1 MNFSSARLAKVK
13 PAASVMVSQLAR
25 DLKAQGRD
33 IIDLGLGQPDFDTPA
48 HIIDAAH
55 QAALAGKT
63 RYTPMRGTTEL
74 CDAVCDKFRRENGL
88 DYAHNEMIVSNGA
101 KQIIFNAM
109 LATLEPA
116 DEVIMCAPFFGSYR
130 DIVLAVGG
138 TPRTIICKP
147 EDEFRLTPER
157 LQAAITEK
165 TRWVMLN
172 LPSNPAGAVYDEA
185 QLQALGAVLEKHP
198 RIILLS
204 DEIYEHI
211 IFDGRTFV
219 SSAKALPHLKE
230 RILTVNGVSK
240 AYAMTGWRIGYG
252 AGPKALIDVM
262 IRVQSQVSS
271 APCSVAQAAA
281 VEALNG
287 PQDTV
292 GQFREAFQR
301 RRDLVVKHVEN
312 IPGFQLKAPGGAFY
326 AYIGCEQLIGSKT
339 SNGEVIDSDTNLA
352 GYLIH
357 EAGVASVPGSAYE
370 LSPYIR
376 LSTANS
382 DENLN
387 NAMQRIADAV
397 SRLTRV

>member
-1 MNFSSARLAKVK
+1 
-13 PAASVMVSQLAR
+13 MVSQLAR
-25 DLKAQGRD
+25 DLKSQGKD

-48 HIIDAAH
+48 HIVEAAH

-63 RYTPMRGTTEL
+63 RYTPMRGAADL
-74 CDAVCDKFRRENGL
+74 CDAVCDKFKRENGL
-88 DYAHNEMIVSNGA
+88 DYAHNEMIISNGA

-109 LATLEPA
+109 LATLESD

-138 TPRTIICKP
+138 TPKTITCKP
-147 EDEFRLTPER
+147 EDEFRLTPES

-172 LPSNPAGAVYDEA
+172 LPSNPAGAIYSEA
-185 QLQALGAVLEKHP
+185 QLQALGEVLEQHP

-211 IFDGRTFV
+211 IFDGRTFI
-219 SSAKALPHLKE
+219 SSAKALPQLKD

-252 AGPKALIDVM
+252 AGPKTLIDVM
-262 IRVQSQVSS
+262 IKVQSQVSS

-281 VEALNG
+281 VAALNG
-287 PQDTV
+287 PQESV
-292 GQFREAFQR
+292 GQFRKAFER
-301 RRDLVVKHVEN
+301 RRDLVVKHANN
-312 IPGFQLKAPGGAFY
+312 IPGFQLRSPGGAFY
-326 AYIGCEQLIGSKT
+326 AYIGCEALLGCKT
-339 SNGEVIDSDTNLA
+339 PNGELIDSDTNLA

-357 EAGVASVPGSAYE
+357 EASVASVPGSAYE

-382 DENLN
+382 DENLD
-387 NAMQRIADAV
+387 NAMQRIAAAI
-397 SRLTRV
+397 SRLTPK